1 QSDLPTFGR
10 VTYRAVYPGVDVSYH
25 GNQGQLEYDIIVAP
39 GTDPSVVDL
48 GFPGVQG
55 VRVDDGGQLVL
66 PVAGAEVRHRAP
78 VIFQDGVEGRVRVSG
93 GFVVRE
99 NGNVGFAIGA
109 YDPTRTLVID
119 PTLAYSTFLGS
130 ISADYGQ
137 GVAVDYLGNAY
148 VAGGTSS
155 PDFPTTPGAADT
167 SFNGFP
173 IDGFVAKLSRDG
185 SALLYSTFLGGSN
198 RDDSDSVAIDLRGNA
213 YVRGITQSP
222 NFPTTPGAFDGTFNG
237 SIDGYVVKLS
247 PNGSL
252 VYSTFLGGVNFDS
265 GSGIAVDYRGA
276 AYVPGITGSP
286 DFPTTPGAYDTTFHG
301 VGGPAPPPFGPGD
314 FDAYLTKL
322 APDGSRLEY
331 STFLGGSR
339 LDVGFEVEVSL
350 LGDAYVAGLT
360 LSPDFPTTPGAYDRT
375 LGGPYDAYVTKFSRD
390 GSAVVYSTLLGGSGT
405 DGALGLALDPL
416 GSAYVSGGTAS
427 PDFPTTPGAFDRTFN
442 GPTDVFVTK
451 LLPDGSGLA
460 YSTFLGGGGPDG
472 SSGLAVNRLGEA
484 YVTGETT
491 SADFP
496 TTPDALATTLRGG
509 SDAFLTQLTSTG
521 TGLVYSTYLGGYD
534 YDSGADVAVDL
545 RTGAAYVTGVT
556 YSPDFPTTPGAF
568 DPTFNGNSDAFVSMF
583 SPTGRRTR

>member
-1 QSDLPTFGR
+1 MSFVPNHGQMPEGMGYGARGIGYSLGLSPGEALFALSRPAAVSSSSDDPLDALTAKRMSGRTAEAQALLRMQLLGADPAARPVVDMPLPGKANFLIGDDPGRWQSNLPTFGR

-25 GNQGQLEYDIIVAP
+25 GNQGQLEYDFIVAP

-78 VIFQDGVEGRVRVSG
+78 VIFQDGVEGRVPVSG

-350 LGDAYVAGLT
+350 LGDAYIAGLT

-390 GSAVVYSTLLGGSGT
+390 
-405 DGALGLALDPL
+405 
-416 GSAYVSGGTAS
+416 
-427 PDFPTTPGAFDRTFN
+427 
-442 GPTDVFVTK
+442 
-451 LLPDGSGLA
+451 
-460 YSTFLGGGGPDG
+460 
-472 SSGLAVNRLGEA
+472 
-484 YVTGETT
+484 
-491 SADFP
+491 
-496 TTPDALATTLRGG
+496 
-509 SDAFLTQLTSTG
+509 
-521 TGLVYSTYLGGYD
+521 
-534 YDSGADVAVDL
+534 
-545 RTGAAYVTGVT
+545 
-556 YSPDFPTTPGAF
+556 
-568 DPTFNGNSDAFVSMF
+568 
-583 SPTGRRTR
+583 